1 MPTFTETHKNPWRW
15 YLVAYTVAL
24 PIIFYW
30 AIHSN
35 IRFVERRSYL
45 LEMLGVYSLY
55 AVYVMIKVFGNT
67 TYQIDEQGVHY
78 RVKPFEKRQT
88 ISWFHIDRAY
98 VRDLTLFG
106 EHPKGTV
113 DARKR
118 PKGRPYFMKFGSD
131 SRVID
136 MKFGAKGDLGF
147 QINKKTGDTILFGTH
162 RPDELQAFLASLGFG
177 A

>member
-15 YLVAYTVAL
+15 YLLAYIVAV

-30 AIHSN
+30 AVDSST
-35 IRFVERRSYL
+35 RFVETRHYL
-45 LEMLGVYSLY
+45 VMLGAYSPFAIFLLIR
-55 AVYVMIKVFGNT
+55 AFSKT
-67 TYQIDEQGVHY
+67 TYRIDEQGIHY
-78 RVKPFEKRQT
+78 CVKPFEKWQS
-88 ISWFHIDRAY
+88 ISWFHIDRAF

-106 EHPKGTV
+106 EYPTGTV

-118 PKGRPYFMKFGSD
+118 PKGRPYFMKFKPG
-131 SRVID
+131 SRVVD

-147 QINKKTGDTILFGTH
+147 QITKKSGGTILLGAQ
-162 RPDELQAFLASLGFG
+162 RPDELQAFLVTLGFG